1 MGKALQTY
9 LFKYYCS
16 SCLDIDRNLVC
27 KQSSKKSKTKGALK
41 LHHNKHS
48 IDVIDDNKNHER
60 HYVKETIKKT
70 FKKVLEEKLHSE
82 LVIKGV
88 QNYWEVIIEDDIID
102 FQNKL
107 LTLNFH
113 EEELFYS
120 I

>member
-9 LFKYYCS
+9 LFKYCCS
-16 SCLDIDRNLVC
+16 SWLDIDRNLVC
-27 KQSSKKSKTKGALK
+27 KQCSKKSKTKGGLK

-48 IDVIDDNKNHER
+48 IDAIDDNKNHER
-60 HYVKETIKKT
+60 HYVKETIKKA

-88 QNYWEVIIEDDIID
+88 ENYWEVIIEDDIID

-107 LTLNFH
+107 LTLTFH
-113 EEELFYS
+113 EEELFYL